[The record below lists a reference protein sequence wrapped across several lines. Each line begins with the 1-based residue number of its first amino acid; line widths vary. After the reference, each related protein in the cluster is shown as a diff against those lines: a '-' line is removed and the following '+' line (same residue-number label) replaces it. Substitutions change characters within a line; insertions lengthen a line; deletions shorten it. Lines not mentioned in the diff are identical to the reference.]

1 MVDAMSTTTPPA
13 SHDLLDRIRRAAR
26 QEQFLDV
33 VDAAEAR
40 RRFAAAIDLRPLT
53 AETVSLSAALGRVVA
68 TTIAAACDAPP
79 FDRAAVDGFAL
90 RAADSAGASEQSPR
104 RLRLNGEVLACGV
117 APAIA
122 VAAGTATA
130 IATGGMLPR
139 GADAVAMI
147 ETTEFEEGPD
157 GPTLLLRRPVVP
169 GQFVGFAGSDIAR
182 GEALLRAGAIISS
195 REIGMLAAAGVARL
209 PVIRRPRVA
218 VISTGDELHPPGT
231 DLPPGGINDSNA
243 AILCAAIAEHGG
255 EALPLGIFRDDVG
268 ALSAALRDA
277 LAHAD
282 LVVMSGGT
290 SKGAG
295 DVSHRI
301 LDGFGAPGILVH
313 GVALKP
319 GKPLCLAAIGRV
331 PVAVLPGFPTSATFT
346 FHEFVVP
353 VLRALAGLPPR
364 SAESVAAT
372 LAVRTPSE
380 LGRTEY
386 AMVSLA
392 TGDDGDLRALP
403 LGKGSGSITAFAQA
417 DGFFAIPALD
427 AGAEAGQRVD
437 VTLIGGGTP
446 RLPALSI
453 AGSHCIGLDIV
464 LDALARE
471 GIGART
477 LALGSLGGLA
487 AARRGEC
494 DIAPAHLLDAASG
507 TYNRPFLVPGLQLVS
522 GWRRQQGVVF
532 RPGDAR
538 FEDLTAAAAIARAKT
553 DPSCLLVNRN
563 AGSGTRI
570 LLDGALG
577 GVRPPGYAN
586 QPKSHNAV
594 AVAVAQGRAD
604 WGVAIASIARAYGL
618 GFLPLADEH
627 YDFFVPE
634 SRAEKPALRAFLR
647 ALAASETRD
656 LLAKIG
662 FVPSEQAGS
671 DAIPG
676 ACRSNLNHLI

>member
-1 MVDAMSTTTPPA
+1 MVVRVSTTIPP
-13 SHDLLDRIRRAAR
+13 SPSDLLDRIRRAAR

-33 VDAAEAR
+33 VDSAEAT
-40 RRFAAAIDLRPLT
+40 RRFAEAIDLRPLP
-53 AETVSLSAALGRVVA
+53 AETVALGAALGRVVA
-68 TTIAAACDAPP
+68 ATVAAACDAPP

-90 RAADSAGASEQSPR
+90 RAADSVGASEHAPR

-139 GADAVAMI
+139 GADSVAMI

-157 GPTLLLRRPVVP
+157 GPTLLLRRAVAP
-169 GQFVGFAGSDIAR
+169 GHFVGFAGSDIAR
-182 GEALLRAGAIISS
+182 GEALLRAGAIVSS
-195 REIGMLAAAGVARL
+195 REIGMLAAAGVATL
-209 PVIRRPRVA
+209 PVVRRPRVA
-218 VISTGDELHPPGT
+218 VISTGDELHSPGT
-231 DLPPGGINDSNA
+231 ALPPGGINDSNA
-243 AILCAAIAEHGG
+243 AILCAAIVEHGG
-255 EALPLGIFRDDVG
+255 EALALGIFRDDET
-268 ALSAALRDA
+268 ALAVALRDA
-277 LAHAD
+277 LSRAD

-301 LDGFGAPGILVH
+301 LDHLGAPGILVH

-353 VLRALAGLPPR
+353 VIRALAGLPPR
-364 SAESVAAT
+364 DSASVEAT

-392 TGDDGDLRALP
+392 ADDDGDLRALP

-427 AGAEAGQRVD
+427 AGAEAGQRIRVS
-437 VTLIGGGTP
+437 LIGGGTP

-453 AGSHCIGLDIV
+453 AGSHCIGLDVV

-507 TYNRPFLVPGLQLVS
+507 SYNSPFLAPGLRLVPG
-522 GWRRQQGVVF
+522 WRRVQGVVF
-532 RPGDAR
+532 RRGDTR
-538 FEDLTAAAAIARAKT
+538 FEGLSAAAAIARVKA
-553 DPSCLLVNRN
+553 DASCLLVNRN

-570 LLDGALG
+570 LLDGVLG

-604 WGVAIASIARAYGL
+604 WGLAIASVAQAYGL

-634 SRAEKPALRAFLR
+634 SRIEKPALRAFLR
-647 ALAASETRD
+647 ALAAPSTRAR
-656 LLAKIG
+656 LNALG
-662 FVPSEQAGS
+662 FVPGEQA
-671 DAIPG
+671 
-676 ACRSNLNHLI
+676 